1 MAISRKEQL
10 KILGMIQDSDID
22 YTDAPATDAEFW
34 QDATV
39 IERMGGYPEN
49 LLEGEINLSDRDFR
63 QQKIAQYLQSKNQH
77 LCEGD
82 LNR

>member
-1 MAISRKEQL
+1 MAISREKQL
-10 KILGMIQDSDID
+10 KILGLMQDSDID
-22 YTDAPATDAEFW
+22 YSDAPATDGEFW
-34 QDATV
+34 QGATV

-63 QQKIAQYLQSKNQH
+63 KQKIAQYLQSKNQR

-82 LNR
+82 C